1 LDEDGGMGMDAP
13 ASAKML
19 TPLEDLWARV
29 DSVLRSRLR
38 PDLYARWFA
47 PLRPIAL
54 GEGRLQIG
62 APDRFHRDFV
72 EDHYRLLFEDCVPA
86 LAGERLRI
94 VFAVA
99 DAPRPSSNAPAVSAL
114 GSTPASAPALT
125 PLPYP
130 RPEGA
135 PAAQVDPRD
144 SRPNPRY
151 AFDTYVVGASNH
163 FAFAAAQAVAA
174 NPGRTWNPLF
184 LHGDSGLGKTHLLHA
199 VAHAILEKSGG
210 RVAIVSSERYTN
222 DFVAALSR
230 GTMDEFRRKYRE
242 CSALLV
248 DDVQFL
254 AGKDKTAEEFFHTF
268 NELHDH
274 HVQIVLSSDRSPK
287 ELKGLDERLCSRFEW
302 GMRVQIEA
310 PEFETR
316 AAILQK
322 KAEVESIDLPDE
334 VTQLLAQHIRSNVR
348 ELEGALM
355 RLAAFASLKS
365 EPITIQLARDVLSDV
380 IPPEGYRPSIERI
393 QEAVSAHFGLTVAKL
408 TSASREQKIALPRQV
423 AMWLCRE
430 LAKETLQSIAE
441 KFNKKDHTTVISA
454 VERVRTLIE
463 ADEGVKNAVRTLT
476 SKLAP

>member
-1 LDEDGGMGMDAP
+1 MEAHASTVEPPLD
-13 ASAKML
+13 
-19 TPLEDLWARV
+19 DLWARI
-29 DSVLRSRLR
+29 DAFLRARLR
-38 PDLYARWFA
+38 DDLYERWFQ
-47 PLRPIAL
+47 PLRPVSLA
-54 GEGRLQIG
+54 EGRLQIG
-62 APDRFHRDFV
+62 APDKFHRDFV
-72 EDHYRLLFEDCVPA
+72 EDNYRGWFEEFVPD
-86 LAGERLRI
+86 LAGDRLRI
-94 VFAVA
+94 AFAVDDTPRA
-99 DAPRPSSNAPAVSAL
+99 AGVRIAP
-114 GSTPASAPALT
+114 TP
-125 PLPYP
+125 
-130 RPEGA
+130 
-135 PAAQVDPRD
+135 PAAAAAPTRDREHPPVDPRD

-151 AFDTYVVGASNH
+151 AFDTFVVGASNH

-199 VAHAILEKSGG
+199 VAHSILEKSGG

-222 DFVAALSR
+222 DFVAALSK
-230 GTMDEFRRKYRE
+230 GTMDDFRRKYRE

-316 AAILQK
+316 AAILKK

-365 EPITIQLARDVLSDV
+365 EAITVPLARDVLGDV
-380 IPPEGYRPSIERI
+380 IPPPGYRPTIEKI
-393 QEAVSAHFGLTVAKL
+393 QEEVASYHGLTVAKL
-408 TSASREQKIALPRQV
+408 TSASRAQKIALPRQI
-423 AMWLCRE
+423 AMYLCRE
-430 LAKETLQSIAE
+430 LAKEKFQSIAE
-441 KFNKKDHTTVISA
+441 KFNKKDHTTVIAAVDRVKTLLEADQAVKGA
-454 VERVRTLIE
+454 VETLS
-463 ADEGVKNAVRTLT
+463 

>member
-1 LDEDGGMGMDAP
+1 MEAP
-13 ASAKML
+13 ASATAAM
-19 TPLEDLWARV
+19 PLDDLWSRI
-29 DSVLRSRLR
+29 DGFLRARLR
-38 PDLYARWFA
+38 DDLYERWFE
-47 PLRPIAL
+47 PLRAVSL

-62 APDRFHRDFV
+62 APDKFHRDFV
-72 EDHYRLLFEDCVPA
+72 EDNYRGWFEEFVPE
-86 LAGERLRI
+86 LTGDRLRI
-94 VFAVA
+94 TFAVD
-99 DAPRPSSNAPAVSAL
+99 DAPRAGVHGLAQPPARPQAGRPLAPS
-114 GSTPASAPALT
+114 SAPA
-125 PLPYP
+125 
-130 RPEGA
+130 
-135 PAAQVDPRD
+135 DPRD
-144 SRPNPRY
+144 ARPNPRY
-151 AFDTYVVGASNH
+151 AFDTFVVGASNH
-163 FAFAAAQAVAA
+163 FAFAAAQAVAV

-199 VAHAILEKSGG
+199 VAHSIVEKSGG

-222 DFVAALSR
+222 DFVAALSK
-230 GTMDEFRRKYRE
+230 GTMDDFRRKYRE

-316 AAILQK
+316 AAILKK
-322 KAEVESIDLPDE
+322 KAEVEAIELPDE

-365 EPITIQLARDVLSDV
+365 EPITVPLARDVLGDV
-380 IPPEGYRPSIERI
+380 IPPPGYRPPIEKI
-393 QEAVSAHFGLTVAKL
+393 QEEVSSYYGLTVAKL

-423 AMWLCRE
+423 AMYLCRE
-430 LAKETLQSIAE
+430 LAKEKFQSIAE
-441 KFNKKDHTTVISA
+441 RFNKKDHTTVIAAVDRVKGLLASDQNVRTA
-454 VERVRTLIE
+454 VES
-463 ADEGVKNAVRTLT
+463 LT